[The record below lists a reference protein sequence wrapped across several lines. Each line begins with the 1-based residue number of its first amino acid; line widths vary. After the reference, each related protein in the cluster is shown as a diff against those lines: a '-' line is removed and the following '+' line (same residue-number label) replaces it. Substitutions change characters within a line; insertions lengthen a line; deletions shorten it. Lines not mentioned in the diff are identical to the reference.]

1 MYGAAAARSA
11 ASSSLPISSRLVS
24 MTEAAT
30 SAFHRC
36 KRKAIRMIE
45 RRLAQHHGARAQ
57 WVRASAL
64 GGLLGAPMADLG
76 LNLMVQRL

>member
-1 MYGAAAARSA
+1 
-11 ASSSLPISSRLVS
+11 
-24 MTEAAT
+24 
-30 SAFHRC
+30 
-36 KRKAIRMIE
+36 MIE
-45 RRLAQHHGARAQ
+45 RCLAQLHGARAP